1 MMLYMLAKGIPN
13 YPLYSAGGFSFWGK
27 TLVRF
32 LWNVM
37 GSDWRKLM
45 ASDFQP
51 TSWTRT
57 YRSARKA
64 SNLSLICYAGELLLP
79 SRNECS
85 QSKTLAIVAFL
96 SLFFGT
102 RQINARKLV
111 MFLAAYGF
119 CIHFPVELKNNNNK
133 PRKLLMFFLNRVI
146 FFSIRIKLLYNYK
159 YWIKWLIWQHLSSYF
174 PIYLSLLHTLC
185 YHQINKRI

>member
-1 MMLYMLAKGIPN
+1 MLWALTGENWWLPISSPPLGQEPTGLHVKQATFLSSVMLE
-13 YPLYSAGGFSFWGK
+13 S
-27 TLVRF
+27 
-32 LWNVM
+32 
-37 GSDWRKLM
+37 
-45 ASDFQP
+45 
-51 TSWTRT
+51 
-57 YRSARKA
+57 
-64 SNLSLICYAGELLLP
+64 CYCLTEMK
-79 SRNECS
+79 CS

-102 RQINARKLV
+102 SQINARKLV

-185 YHQINKRI
+185 YHQINKRT